1 MMAFKRDDIEQ
12 YPYIAYTDDSKG
24 LPVLEI
30 HIVDVEGGNALDRTW
45 SEINS
50 ATLGV
55 LVFESEG
62 ASARAIVVATVIEDD
77 AYGVIVNDFIDDFS
91 VYTTDN
97 PNGYPMIE
105 LG

>member
-1 MMAFKRDDIEQ
+1 MAFKRDDIEQ
-12 YPYIAYTDDSKG
+12 YPYIAYTDDSNG

-30 HIVDVEGGNALDRTW
+30 HVVDVEGGNALDRTW
-45 SEINS
+45 REIDS

-55 LVFESEG
+55 VVFESDG
-62 ASARAIVVATVIEDD
+62 ANARAIVVATAIGDD
-77 AYGVIVNDFIDDFS
+77 AYIVAVNDFMNDFS
-91 VYTTDN
+91 IYTTDN